1 VKPGGFF
8 YIYEGHPIL
17 WAADD
22 ERADREIVLRYPYFE
37 ASTPH
42 VWETGETYVD
52 GPPMQNTRT
61 YEWNHG
67 LGEIATALIEAGL
80 RIEFIHEFREV
91 PWQALPGMEPV
102 NATTSS
108 GRYQARNAWQLP
120 AHQRDTMP
128 LMYSIRASRPA

>member
-67 LGEIATALIEAGL
+67 LGEIATALIDAGL

-91 PWQALPGMEPV
+91 PWQALPWMESMD
-102 NATTSS
+102 ATTSS